1 MEMIINISP
10 TPSFH
15 IVNISITIWGCISAC
30 RSNGSGLM
38 DMVNGFVG
46 VISFTQVHG
55 ILKHHSCVIFP
66 ATVDNGS
73 LGKSSL
79 FILVLTLARVQF
91 N

>member
-1 MEMIINISP
+1 
-10 TPSFH
+10 
-15 IVNISITIWGCISAC
+15 
-30 RSNGSGLM
+30 M

-46 VISFTQVHG
+46 VISFTQIHG

-79 FILVLTLARVQF
+79 FILLLTLARVQF